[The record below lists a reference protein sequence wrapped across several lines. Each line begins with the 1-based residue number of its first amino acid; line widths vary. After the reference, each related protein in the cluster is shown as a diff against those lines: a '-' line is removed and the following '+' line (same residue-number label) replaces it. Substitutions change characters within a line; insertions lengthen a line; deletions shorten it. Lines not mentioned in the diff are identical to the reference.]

1 MIKLTVT
8 TASELALE
16 QREKVEATFS
26 KKLGDKV
33 SAQYLI
39 DETILGGIIVFDG
52 EKVYDGSVKTK
63 LDNIKSEIIK

>member
-8 TASELALE
+8 TASEISPE
-16 QREKVEATFS
+16 QREKVEAVFS
-26 KKLGDKV
+26 KKLGDQV
-33 SAQYLI
+33 CAQYLI

-52 EKVYDGSVKTK
+52 ENVYDGSVKTK